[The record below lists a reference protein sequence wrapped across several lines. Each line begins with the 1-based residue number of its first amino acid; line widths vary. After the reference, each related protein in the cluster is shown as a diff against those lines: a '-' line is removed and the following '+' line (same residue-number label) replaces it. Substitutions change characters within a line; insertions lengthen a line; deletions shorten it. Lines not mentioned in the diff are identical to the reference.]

1 MKRYLKMFRGALIG
15 YTILTAA
22 IIFSQTFTSVAI
34 SKVIDTLIK
43 KNQHQFFF
51 WLLLS
56 IMTTLFMVLADLYSE
71 VWQQKITQ
79 SVDTAIRTDL
89 GTGIANMDYQA
100 VTKRTTGEYS
110 SWFNN
115 DISQIEQKGLQ
126 SLFNIIMYAFGLL
139 FPIIMLFSYHWLIGV
154 SGIILAVLSTIIP
167 RITTPWVTKAT
178 ERLTEQN
185 EKLNNVVQ
193 NVLGG
198 FEVLFAFH
206 KRAEIPRLIKQ
217 QSEVT
222 KAAAVN
228 QSVKSAQAGL
238 VNGLFGQ
245 VSQYV
250 IIITTSLLVLNGQ
263 LTAGTFYATGNLA
276 GIFVTSFAGLGNA
289 IVSFKSVSAIFK
301 KYQGL
306 DFTPHV
312 DQDFDEEAQPDL
324 AVSQLAVGSQDNN
337 WLAPISF
344 KVPFS
349 YKAFVTGPSGAG
361 KTTLLKTLAS
371 LVTPSTG
378 HYSWQDA
385 VTSDNQQ
392 VLYVPQ
398 ATHIFSGSI
407 RYNLTLGSEI
417 ADAELWQALTM
428 VHLTARIQQLPQQ
441 LDTEISE
448 LSNELSGGERQRLCI
463 ARATLTKA
471 PVLLLDEVT
480 ANVDQDTANAIETA
494 ILQEPQRT
502 VLFTSH
508 RSEDGANKLV
518 DQTITVKP
526 VA

>member
-79 SVDTAIRTDL
+79 SVDTVIRTDL
-89 GTGIANMDYQA
+89 GTGIANMDYQV

-324 AVSQLAVGSQDNN
+324 DGL
-337 WLAPISF
+337 
-344 KVPFS
+344 
-349 YKAFVTGPSGAG
+349 
-361 KTTLLKTLAS
+361 
-371 LVTPSTG
+371 
-378 HYSWQDA
+378 
-385 VTSDNQQ
+385 
-392 VLYVPQ
+392 Q
-398 ATHIFSGSI
+398 AI
-407 RYNLTLGSEI
+407 YPN
-417 ADAELWQALTM
+417 
-428 VHLTARIQQLPQQ
+428 
-441 LDTEISE
+441 
-448 LSNELSGGERQRLCI
+448 C
-463 ARATLTKA
+463 
-471 PVLLLDEVT
+471 
-480 ANVDQDTANAIETA
+480 
-494 ILQEPQRT
+494 
-502 VLFTSH
+502 
-508 RSEDGANKLV
+508 
-518 DQTITVKP
+518 
-526 VA
+526 

>member
-89 GTGIANMDYQA
+89 GTGIANMDYQV

-206 KRAEIPRLIKQ
+206 KRAEIP
-217 QSEVT
+217 V
-222 KAAAVN
+222 
-228 QSVKSAQAGL
+228 
-238 VNGLFGQ
+238 
-245 VSQYV
+245 
-250 IIITTSLLVLNGQ
+250 
-263 LTAGTFYATGNLA
+263 
-276 GIFVTSFAGLGNA
+276 
-289 IVSFKSVSAIFK
+289 
-301 KYQGL
+301 
-306 DFTPHV
+306 
-312 DQDFDEEAQPDL
+312 
-324 AVSQLAVGSQDNN
+324 
-337 WLAPISF
+337 
-344 KVPFS
+344 
-349 YKAFVTGPSGAG
+349 
-361 KTTLLKTLAS
+361 
-371 LVTPSTG
+371 
-378 HYSWQDA
+378 
-385 VTSDNQQ
+385 
-392 VLYVPQ
+392 
-398 ATHIFSGSI
+398 
-407 RYNLTLGSEI
+407 
-417 ADAELWQALTM
+417 
-428 VHLTARIQQLPQQ
+428 
-441 LDTEISE
+441 
-448 LSNELSGGERQRLCI
+448 
-463 ARATLTKA
+463 
-471 PVLLLDEVT
+471 
-480 ANVDQDTANAIETA
+480 
-494 ILQEPQRT
+494 
-502 VLFTSH
+502 
-508 RSEDGANKLV
+508 
-518 DQTITVKP
+518 
-526 VA
+526 

>member
-1 MKRYLKMFRGALIG
+1 MKRYLKMFRGTLMG
-15 YTILTAA
+15 YTVLTAA

-43 KNQHQFFF
+43 KNQRQFFF
-51 WLLLS
+51 WLALS
-56 IMTTLFMVLADLYSE
+56 IIATVFMVLADLYSE
-71 VWQQKITQ
+71 IWQQKITQ

-89 GTGIANMDYQA
+89 GTGIANLDYQA

-126 SLFNIIMYAFGLL
+126 ALFNIIMYAFGLL
-139 FPIIMLFSYHWLIGV
+139 FPIMMLFSYHWLIGV
-154 SGIILAVLSTIIP
+154 SGIVLAILSTIIP
-167 RITTPWVTKAT
+167 RITTSWVTAAT
-178 ERLTEQN
+178 KRLTEQN
-185 EKLNNVVQ
+185 EKMNHVVQ

-206 KRAEIPRLIKQ
+206 KRIEIPRLIKQ
-217 QSEVT
+217 QSEAT

-228 QSVKSAQAGL
+228 QSVKTAQAGL

-263 LTAGTFYATGNLA
+263 LTAGSFYATGNLA

-306 DFTPHV
+306 DYTPHV
-312 DQDFDEEAQPDL
+312 DAEFDEAARPDL
-324 AVSQLAVGSQDNN
+324 TVSQLAVGDRDNT

-344 KVPFS
+344 KVPFGH
-349 YKAFVTGPSGAG
+349 KVFVAGPSGAG

-378 HYSWQDA
+378 NYSWQVA
-385 VTSDNQQ
+385 TVSYQQQ

-407 RYNLTLGSEI
+407 RYNLTLASTI
-417 ADAELWQALTM
+417 SDTELWQTLKLVQLET
-428 VHLTARIQQLPQQ
+428 RIKQLPQQ

-448 LSNELSGGERQRLCI
+448 LSDELSGGERQRLCI
-463 ARATLTKA
+463 ARAILTKA

-480 ANVDQDTANAIETA
+480 ANVDQDTATAIETA

-508 RSEDGANKLV
+508 RSADGANRLV
-518 DQTITVKP
+518 DQTVAVKP